1 MKTNNLVQLSFI
13 FIGSIFLA
21 SCVAPS
27 QCTDSGLVYDEEQPT
42 EKQLKASDFWSSKRY
57 KQLRDERDGLCSEKN
72 VLKTDTSTYKNNI
85 RALNNSLDSAENAYK
100 NLANLSDKKLS
111 ELNDALQKKS
121 LELSAKEKLLQEREQ
136 RLRELEAVL
145 RKQDSIVNGLSQ
157 MIKNAL
163 VGFNSDELTTE
174 IKNGKVY
181 IMMSDKLLFKSGK
194 ADVEAKGKEALGKL
208 AEVLNK
214 NTDINIQVEG
224 HTDSIPIKTQEFKD
238 NWDLS
243 VARATN
249 VTRILTESY
258 KVDAKRLTASGKG
271 EFSPKDTNSTPEGRA
286 KNRRTEIIL
295 SPKLDNLFN
304 LLGVL

>member
-1 MKTNNLVQLSFI
+1 MKKIYFCAIAS
-13 FIGSIFLA
+13 SIFLW

-27 QCTDSGLVYDEEQPT
+27 KCYDSGLIYEEKQPT
-42 EKQLKASDFWSSKRY
+42 EKQIKTANFFSSKRY
-57 KQLRDERDGLCSEKN
+57 KQVRDERDGLCSEKN
-72 VLKTDTSTYKNNI
+72 VLKADTNNYKDNI
-85 RALNNSLDSAENAYK
+85 RARDKSLDSLKIAYS
-100 NLANLSDKKLS
+100 NLANISDQKLS

-121 LELSAKEKLLQEREQ
+121 IDLSNKESLLKEREQ
-136 RLRELEAVL
+136 RLKELEAIL

-157 MIKNAL
+157 LIKNAL

-194 ADVEAKGKEALGKL
+194 ADVEAKGKEALEKL
-208 AEVLNK
+208 SDVLNK
-214 NTDINIQVEG
+214 NIDINIQVEG
-224 HTDSIPIKTQEFKD
+224 HTDSIPIKTDVFKD

-243 VARATN
+243 VVRATS

-258 KVDAKRLTASGKG
+258 KVNAKRLTASGKG
-271 EFSPKDTNSTPEGRA
+271 EFSPKDTNSTPEGRS

-295 SPKLDNLFN
+295 SPKLDNLFS

>member
-1 MKTNNLVQLSFI
+1 MKRNYFAFATVILFSSL
-13 FIGSIFLA
+13 FLN
-21 SCVAPS
+21 SCVTPS
-27 QCTDSGLVYDEEQPT
+27 LCTDNGLTYEEQPT
-42 EKQLKASDFWSSKRY
+42 PKQIKTDDFFSSKRY
-57 KQLRDERDGLCSEKN
+57 KEMRRERDGLCGEKN
-72 VLKTDTSTYKNNI
+72 LLKKDTAAYIGNI
-85 RALNNSLDSAENAYK
+85 RALYNSLDSAKNAY
-100 NLANLSDKKLS
+100 NSLVNLSDKKLT

-121 LELSAKEKLLQEREQ
+121 LELGNKESLLQDREK
-136 RLRELEAVL
+136 RLKELESIL

-157 MIKNAL
+157 LIKNAL

-194 ADVEAKGKEALGKL
+194 ADVEAKGKEALEKL
-208 AEVLNK
+208 AGVLNK
-214 NTDINIQVEG
+214 NIDINIQVEG
-224 HTDSIPIKTQEFKD
+224 HTDSIPIKTDLFKD

-243 VARATN
+243 VTRATS
-249 VTRILTESY
+249 VTRILTENF
-258 KVDAKRLTASGKG
+258 KVDSKRLTASGKG
-271 EFSPKDTNSTPEGRA
+271 EFYPKDTNSTPEGRA